1 MHLLEIQGNSE
12 YSKQH
17 GDSNCKDCY
26 IFVPIDTNRN
36 FTKKNYLRN
45 IGFLIII
52 FSFWV
57 TESQQGM

>member
-17 GDSNCKDCY
+17 GDSNCKSCY
-26 IFVPIDTNRN
+26 IFVLIDTNRN

-52 FSFWV
+52 ISFWV